1 MKSTMNK
8 HRKAYQVLRYI
19 KGRALTAESELDYD
33 SDDETLQEQQHQ
45 ASNPIIHNCYYSN
58 YFQSSSISHTHQN
71 SNLEAASDSKSTI
84 AGSWF
89 THAREGFWMDDN
101 SDYSYSHG
109 ENSDEDERVAVE
121 KAPNSPQQPEKKKI
135 LKLVAILIKLRLR
148 IAAVNAF
155 LRLRTRGHILSY
167 LDISCCLF
175 TKEIIRY
182 IDLVLKDNHNLKV
195 FDMSNNKVLQSKESC
210 QEISSIFAS
219 SALHTVKMNGCE
231 ITDEGLQEIA
241 KGIAESETLRS
252 VELSDNHFGPTGANW
267 VASLSRRY
275 FIDDLVLRNGDSS
288 LTCHHVIMY
297 FCMAYY

>member
-1 MKSTMNK
+1 
-8 HRKAYQVLRYI
+8 
-19 KGRALTAESELDYD
+19 
-33 SDDETLQEQQHQ
+33 
-45 ASNPIIHNCYYSN
+45 
-58 YFQSSSISHTHQN
+58 
-71 SNLEAASDSKSTI
+71 
-84 AGSWF
+84 
-89 THAREGFWMDDN
+89 MDDN
-101 SDYSYSHG
+101 TDYSYSHG

-241 KGIAESETLRS
+241 KGIAESETLIRS

-288 LTCHHVIMY
+288 
-297 FCMAYY
+297 